1 MAPASDDQPA
11 GRCRVV
17 LQQVGHRFGR
27 RVLFAG
33 LDLTLEPGDVV
44 VVTGDNGAG
53 KSTLLRCVA
62 GLIRPLVGTVEVLAG
77 EQPLAGRE
85 RHNAVGYL
93 SPETMPYRPLSV
105 RENLDFFARV
115 RGLDAWDAEAVDRLG
130 LTPRLDDPVSEL
142 SSGYVQRVKLALA
155 LLHRPPVLLL
165 DEPSVTLD
173 ETGQQQV
180 AAVVARQRTRG
191 LAMVAANDPRDVA
204 YGTRI
209 VRLGG

>member
-1 MAPASDDQPA
+1 MPSAPAADY
-11 GRCRVV
+11 CVV
-17 LQQVGHRFGR
+17 FRQAGHRFGR

-33 LDLTLEPGDVV
+33 LDLTVSPGDVV
-44 VVTGDNGAG
+44 VVAGDNGAG

-62 GLIRPLVGTVEVLAG
+62 GLIRPLAG
-77 EQPLAGRE
+77 EVTLERAGRPVVGLE
-85 RHNAVGYL
+85 RRNAVGYL
-93 SPETMPYRPLSV
+93 SPETMPYRPLTV

-115 RGLDAWDAEAVDRLG
+115 RGLPGWDADEVEQLG
-130 LTPRLDDPVSEL
+130 LTPRLDDHVSSL

-155 LLHRPPVLLL
+155 LLHRPAVLLL

-180 AAVVARQRTRG
+180 AAVVARQRERG